1 VISFALITDSQG
13 KKTPIKQKEFSNMS
27 LSCFDECSKGPYMDK
42 EFAESSLTRFII
54 LSSVRPKSLD
64 NSVDECEDTACI
76 LDDKHSA
83 TLPSKIVE
91 GITSVNAI
99 VDSSEYSKSVS
110 KNSELSSINVYAS
123 DCSVNTAR
131 VAHPKMNINF
141 PISTEG
147 AVYSHDMNT
156 ETEIPVNN
164 VSLVSQEYNFSS
176 SDESNS

>member
-1 VISFALITDSQG
+1 MISYALNTDSQE
-13 KKTPIKQKEFSNMS
+13 KKTHSKQKEFSSMS

-42 EFAESSLTRFII
+42 EFVESSLTRFII

-64 NSVDECEDTACI
+64 NSVAECEDTACI

-83 TLPSKIVE
+83 TLPTKIDE
-91 GITSVNAI
+91 GITSDDAI

-110 KNSELSSINVYAS
+110 KDSELSSINIYAS
-123 DCSVNTAR
+123 DCSANTAS
-131 VAHPKMNINF
+131 VAHPKMNINA

-147 AVYSHDMNT
+147 SVYSHDTKT